1 MYVQDLRISGIK
13 LIEELNLDFKRDGE
27 PRMWTVLLGENGT
40 CKTTVLQCIALAAAG
55 ASKANQLLPNAASL
69 RTIGAKS
76 GLIAHRGSIDVTFG
90 LPFDDRRL
98 VPIPE
103 EGSDFAIPVDINS
116 KLTLRGGWNE
126 LAGVSR
132 FGWNTAN
139 RPPEHTQVQIDDPLV
154 EIRGKSLPRYFVAGY
169 GISRTL
175 PFPNSTQYPVDITT
189 DRLRSLF
196 DGDWRLVAT
205 DFVGKF
211 IGEAGRSYESTLR
224 SVLIASGLLPDMAG
238 LMFDSLGAIARP
250 EDTVDAHEFVEKDG
264 TSVPATWLSQGYRST
279 IAWVADLVGQIF
291 LDDPERNPAIDPSEF
306 TGLVLV
312 DELDLHL
319 HPRWQRRIVKTLK
332 TVFPKLQFIATT
344 HSPLVLAGLEAD
356 EIVHLKRNEEMGI
369 VTETNTTNPAFLT
382 PTELLQEFFDLD
394 DALPSEIGQQMHQY
408 MVLATNPFRDDD
420 EDKELH
426 SLHERLVT
434 ANAPPAIKPTPR
446 KAASGNS

>member
-1 MYVQDLRISGIK
+1 MYVQNLRISGIK
-13 LIEELNLDFKRDGE
+13 LLHELRLDFKRDGE

-40 CKTTVLQCIALAAAG
+40 CKTTLLQCIALAAAG

-69 RTIGAKS
+69 RTIGT
-76 GLIAHRGSIDVTFG
+76 RREGSIDVTFG
-90 LPFDDRRL
+90 LPVDNRRL
-98 VPIPE
+98 LPIPN
-103 EGSDFAIPVDINS
+103 EGLDFPTPAEVSS
-116 KLTLRGGWNE
+116 KLTLRDRWNE
-126 LAGVSR
+126 LAGVSQWGA
-132 FGWNTAN
+132 FN
-139 RPPEHTQVQIDDPLV
+139 RPLEGRDRHLDDPLV
-154 EIRGKSLPRYFVAGY
+154 EIRGRSLPQYFVAGY

-175 PFPNSTQYPVDITT
+175 PFPSSTQYPVDITT

-211 IGEAGRSYESTLR
+211 VGKTGTSFESTLTT
-224 SVLIASGLLPDMAG
+224 VLVKSGLLPEMTG
-238 LMFDSLGAIARP
+238 LKLHPPGLIVRP
-250 EDTVDAHEFVEKDG
+250 EDTVDAHEFVENDG

-279 IAWVADLVGQIF
+279 IAWVADLVGQLF
-291 LDDPERNPAIDPSEF
+291 LDDPEANPDRAPSDF

-332 TVFPKLQFIATT
+332 TVFPRLQFIATT

-356 EIVHLKRNEEMGI
+356 EIVHLKRDKDRGI

-382 PTELLQEFFDLD
+382 PTELLQEFFGLD
-394 DALPSEIGQQMHQY
+394 DKLPSEIGQQMHEY

-420 EDKELH
+420 EEEELR
-426 SLHERLVT
+426 SLHKRLVT
-434 ANAPPAIKPTPR
+434 ANAPPPITPTPR
-446 KAASGNS
+446 KSASGGS